1 MRVLATYN
9 IKGGVGKTST
19 AVNLA
24 YLSARQGNRTLL
36 WDLDPQGAATFLF
49 RIGPHVRGGVKAL
62 VKGRTP
68 LDALIKG
75 TDFNNLDVL
84 PADLSYRRMDHALD
98 QSKHPNRRIAQL
110 VEPLGSG
117 YDVLIL
123 DCPPGMS
130 LVSEGVMRAADTL
143 LVPLVPA
150 TLSMRTFEQLTDFV
164 GKAKQPRPRILAFF
178 SMVDARKRLHRET
191 VAQVV
196 GQRSEIAQAIVPAA
210 SIVEQ
215 MGPRRLPVMVL
226 SPTSPAAAAYEQL
239 WWEAVA
245 LGER

>member
-9 IKGGVGKTST
+9 IKGGVGKTSA

-24 YLSARQGNRTLL
+24 YLSAQQGNRTLL

-49 RIGPHVRGGVKAL
+49 RIGPRVRGGVKAL

-75 TDFNNLDVL
+75 TDFNNLDLL
-84 PADLSYRRMDHALD
+84 PADLSYRR
-98 QSKHPNRRIAQL
+98 IAQL
-110 VEPLGSG
+110 VKPLASSF
-117 YDVLIL
+117 DVLIL

-130 LVSEGVMRAADTL
+130 LVSEGVLRAADTL

-164 GKAKQPRPRILAFF
+164 NKARQPHPRILAFF

-191 VAQVV
+191 VATV
-196 GQRSEIAQAIVPAA
+196 GSQRSDIAQAVVPAA

-215 MGPRRLPVMVL
+215 MGPRRLPVAVL
-226 SPTSPAAAAYEQL
+226 SPTSAATAAYEHL
-239 WWEAVA
+239 WRETVA

>member
-9 IKGGVGKTST
+9 IKGGVGKTSA

-24 YLSARQGNRTLL
+24 YLSAQQGNRTLL

-49 RIGPHVRGGVKAL
+49 RIGPRVRGGVKAL
-62 VKGRTP
+62 LKGRTP
-68 LDALIKG
+68 LDSLIKG
-75 TDFNNLDVL
+75 TDFNNLDLL
-84 PADLSYRRMDHALD
+84 PADLSYRRMDQALD

-110 VEPLGSG
+110 VKPLASS

-130 LVSEGVMRAADTL
+130 LVSEGVLRAADTL

-164 GKAKQPRPRILAFF
+164 NKAKQPRPRILAFF

-191 VAQVV
+191 VAEAG
-196 GQRSEIAQAIVPAA
+196 GQRTDIAQAIVPAA

-215 MGPRRLPVMVL
+215 MGPRRLPVAVL
-226 SPTSPAAAAYEQL
+226 SPTSTAAAAYQQL
-239 WWEAVA
+239 WRETVA
-245 LGER
+245 LGPR